1 MSVVNKIKLPNNTTV
16 DINDARVTGIDS
28 TPTASSTNLISSGGM
43 YTTLTSYPKYVLCAD
58 EAAYNA
64 IQNKDSGTLY
74 LIPES

>member
-1 MSVVNKIKLPNNTTV
+1 MAVNKVKLPNNTTL

-43 YTTLTSYPKYVLCAD
+43 YTTLASYPKYVLCAD